1 MLETLSRDE
10 FLQLVALK
18 SDAFDQRQL
27 MGQTA
32 FAFGCRKPAHV
43 GEYLLLDG
51 LAMGLVGMLNA
62 QGLKLE
68 DAADVVL
75 RFWKEW
81 LTLVAKAEREEQPP
95 LFFAVAVQ
103 SPGPGGT
110 YDSSLPRRVA
120 FGNANQIVETLY
132 RADESY
138 GVAMIP
144 VHGLLRQ
151 LRKNAKLAKPKIVLP
166 ERFTIADDEPGYENW
181 WAEIRAYRERAEARF
196 QAKTKKAKAKGR
208 RAARAPAR
216 IKPLMT
222 VK

>member
-10 FLQLVALK
+10 FLQLIALK

-43 GEYLLLDG
+43 GEYLLLDA
-51 LAMGLVGMLNA
+51 LAMGVVGMLNV

-81 LTLVAKAEREEQPP
+81 LTLLAKAEREEQPP

-103 SPGPGGT
+103 SPGPGGA

-151 LRKNAKLAKPKIVLP
+151 LRKNAQLAKPKIVLP
-166 ERFTIADDEPGYENW
+166 ERFTIADNEPGYENW
-181 WAEIRAYRERAEARF
+181 WAEIRAYQERAEARLK
-196 QAKTKKAKAKGR
+196 ARAKAKGR

-216 IKPLMT
+216 KRLVT
-222 VK
+222 A

>member
-10 FLQLVALK
+10 FLQLIALK

-43 GEYLLLDG
+43 GEYLVLDAV
-51 LAMGLVGMLNA
+51 AMGLVGMLNA
-62 QGLKLE
+62 HGLKLE

-81 LTLVAKAEREEQPP
+81 LTLLAKAEREEQPP

-103 SPGPGGT
+103 SPGPGGA

-151 LRKNAKLAKPKIVLP
+151 LRKNAQLAKPKIVLP
-166 ERFTIADDEPGYENW
+166 ERFTIADNEPGYENW
-181 WAEIRAYRERAEARF
+181 WAEIRAYQERAEARLK
-196 QAKTKKAKAKGR
+196 ARAKAKGR

-216 IKPLMT
+216 KRLVT
-222 VK
+222 A